1 MAAKNLDSRTLLTV
15 AALVAMGLATL
26 YSAGQTDVPTE
37 IADIWQKQLGWIAL
51 GTLVGMAVYRVS
63 PRLLEWATPFVYG
76 LAVVLLVVTL
86 LVGTGA
92 GTAAGSRSWLAIG
105 GTRIGQPAELAKL
118 ATILMLARHLGG
130 QRRPPQT
137 LVDLLPACVIVG
149 VPFVLV
155 GLQPDLGSAIVF
167 AGILFAVLFWV
178 GVPVRML
185 VLLASPL
192 ISLMLAFSTWS
203 WGVWIV
209 AVTVLLLWARPYVVE
224 GLVVWLGNVL
234 AGTFALEVWRG
245 LEPYQQNRL
254 LSFLNP
260 EIDPRA
266 TGWNIIQSKVAVGS
280 GGRLGKGFLEGTQK
294 ALAFLPAQHTDFI
307 FSVLAEELGF
317 LGVVITFATV
327 AFSSWR
333 AANLNIVR
341 AIRDLPEPELFRTSD
356 RSIGRLARAVL
367 AAVWDL
373 AWIALIDALTG
384 PRRSLAR
391 LTALVHDGHRMTSDE
406 PLRGDAVDDLVAERT
421 DVFVIQE
428 AFCSRDVLA
437 GGDSSGRVLYVG
449 RSGVPREEAQLGRPA
464 LPDKSGVPCRDRHF
478 RTHATDT
485 GDLMLGGWN
494 ATKRGRF

>member
-1 MAAKNLDSRTLLTV
+1 MAARTLDSRTLLTV
-15 AALVAMGLATL
+15 GALVALGLATL

-37 IADIWQKQLGWIAL
+37 IADIWKKQLGWIAL
-51 GTLVGMAVYRVS
+51 GTVVGVAVYRVS

-76 LAVVLLVVTL
+76 LAMVLLVLTL

-92 GTAAGSRSWLAIG
+92 GTAAGTRSWLAIG

-137 LVDLLPACVIVG
+137 LVDLLPPCAIVG
-149 VPFVLV
+149 APFLLV

-178 GVPVRML
+178 GVPLRLL

-192 ISLMLAFSTWS
+192 ISLLLAFSTWS
-203 WGVWIV
+203 WGIWIV
-209 AVTVLLLWARPYVVE
+209 AITVLLLWARPYVLE

-234 AGTFALEVWRG
+234 MGTFALEVWRG

-280 GGRLGKGFLEGTQK
+280 GGLLGKGFLEGTQK

-317 LGVVITFATV
+317 LGVVVTLGLFAALLRQLMRIAREATD
-327 AFSSWR
+327 AFSSVLVFGIAGLWFTHVVE
-333 AANLNIVR
+333 NVGMTVGLMPITG
-341 AIRDLPEPELFRTSD
+341 IPLPFFSYGGSFLLVSFVAVAMSLRV
-356 RSIGRLARAVL
+356 AREARYSY
-367 AAVWDL
+367 
-373 AWIALIDALTG
+373 TG
-384 PRRSLAR
+384 A
-391 LTALVHDGHRMTSDE
+391 
-406 PLRGDAVDDLVAERT
+406 
-421 DVFVIQE
+421 
-428 AFCSRDVLA
+428 
-437 GGDSSGRVLYVG
+437 
-449 RSGVPREEAQLGRPA
+449 
-464 LPDKSGVPCRDRHF
+464 
-478 RTHATDT
+478 
-485 GDLMLGGWN
+485 
-494 ATKRGRF
+494 